1 MWGKMILYDLSI
13 SMIGIRWPFGQEFF
27 SPPHSVEQSW
37 HMSLISALKKQR
49 QVDFYEFEGI
59 LDYKASSEIEW
70 LHRETLSQRN
80 KTKLIDSR
88 EEQQ

>member
-1 MWGKMILYDLSI
+1 
-13 SMIGIRWPFGQEFF
+13 
-27 SPPHSVEQSW
+27 
-37 HMSLISALKKQR
+37 MSLISALKKQR